1 MAGIKEGEGNELI
14 SIQRSLYE
22 TLEKLYSVLTEA
34 YPGIQIARMY
44 SPPFRPMTEDED
56 MAIVEQINETE
67 PYIVRGIPE
76 FRTLGCLRLIHL
88 KRETYCM
95 VSLCVHVR
103 FLETLS
109 YTLTEV
115 DTIRHYQ
122 PIRNNA
128 APERN

>member
-1 MAGIKEGEGNELI
+1 MYGRKYTQGICSAGIKEGEGNELI

-34 YPGIQIARMY
+34 YPGIQIGGMY

-76 FRTLGCLRLIHL
+76 FCTLGCLRLIHL
-88 KRETYCM
+88 KRETYCLISPCSF
-95 VSLCVHVR
+95 VYFESVLYPHI
-103 FLETLS
+103 LS
-109 YTLTEV
+109 
-115 DTIRHYQ
+115 
-122 PIRNNA
+122 A
-128 APERN
+128 ALGEY

>member
-1 MAGIKEGEGNELI
+1 MYGRKYTQGICSAGIKEGEGNELI

-56 MAIVEQINETE
+56 IAIVEQINETE

-76 FRTLGCLRLIHL
+76 FCTLGCLRLIHL
-88 KRETYCM
+88 KRETYCL

-115 DTIRHYQ
+115 DTIRHY
-122 PIRNNA
+122 
-128 APERN
+128 

>member
-1 MAGIKEGEGNELI
+1 MMYGRKYTQGICSAGIKEGEGNELI

-34 YPGIQIARMY
+34 YPGIQIGGMY

-67 PYIVRGIPE
+67 SYMVRGIPE

-88 KRETYCM
+88 
-95 VSLCVHVR
+95 
-103 FLETLS
+103 
-109 YTLTEV
+109 
-115 DTIRHYQ
+115 
-122 PIRNNA
+122 
-128 APERN
+128 